1 MTLRKHKNLSDWARL
16 SKKDIA
22 KLSEPLEVE
31 GRKYTRKLQLYLRPS
46 VFSECQAQN
55 LGTEKNPCPFV
66 SCKWNLTLDVNEK
79 GNVLDNQIDN
89 MTNEQI
95 ANCQHTC
102 VLQAIDNYSTPV
114 NRLNDTLYFSEQEIS
129 DILSVSRQRVSQ
141 IVQQAIEKT
150 KNAIKETREN
160 TSKFEDFSH

>member
-1 MTLRKHKNLSDWARL
+1 LTLRKHKNLSDWAKL

-46 VFSECQAQN
+46 VFGECQAQN

-89 MTNEQI
+89 MTNEQT
-95 ANCQHTC
+95 ANCQYTC
-102 VLQAIDNYSTPV
+102 VLQAIANYSTP
-114 NRLNDTLYFSEQEIS
+114 S

-141 IVQQAIEKT
+141 IVQQSIEKI
-150 KNAIKETREN
+150 KNAIRETHEN

>member
-1 MTLRKHKNLSDWARL
+1 
-16 SKKDIA
+16 
-22 KLSEPLEVE
+22 
-31 GRKYTRKLQLYLRPS
+31 LQLYLRPS

-89 MTNEQI
+89 MTNEQT
-95 ANCQHTC
+95 ANCQYTC
-102 VLQAIDNYSTPV
+102 VLQAIANYSTPY

-141 IVQQAIEKT
+141 IVQQSIEKI
-150 KNAIKETREN
+150 KNAIRETHEN